1 MIYNPAPRA
10 HSEKKKMSSGIR
22 LLQNATWTIS
32 NFVDLWQ
39 QGRCIKPLIQRKI
52 RWDLEKCR
60 SFVEFLIEAR
70 TSGNPLHVNRKVV
83 RSPDGQFVE
92 VYIIFD
98 GNNRSNAILEFVVS
112 PLMFRPEWIPQM
124 LSEQGQDRLRQTPL
138 RYLQSNPMNLLR
150 WCGVYKGSDPF
161 VKKIPSLQ
169 TELADCTGGL
179 QGGMAMQEL
188 NNQFD
193 GMLSQL
199 GELSFFD
206 IPLNVNVW
214 DNLTSQQ
221 MCHLYEKLNSGTVVL
236 SKQELLASSTFHTRY
251 FPADL
256 PHLFD
261 RLMEWK
267 RNYYGEMTRLE
278 RLSLETVDVDSMS
291 TFEVLTCFQMYLHS
305 VFGGKATNGFI
316 ETYSSENKNLVFEL
330 YHEMKLS
337 MEEKCADMNHFL
349 TGVFQACEIVHHTYQ
364 KMYEES
370 FSFSRRFKLKA
381 YPAKLLVMFVM
392 LHPSQWKEDAFHTYL
407 RRVCVYHDLLND
419 LVDQHEEKLTFQKKD
434 ALSNQKGKFAHN
446 TLRELHETGQ
456 FSTEA
461 DENDV
466 SQLMQILLQQDV
478 AHVQKSRKN
487 HNSNTLKMVCIT
499 SFFNYRVPSMWKQE
513 KNAKDHVVPYSSR
526 YRLTVDICRLGNI
539 NVIPS
544 RINSARGDSPITN
557 EWVRKNGF
565 KYQEYP
571 DEHEY
576 NQIVSLGRLEDDMAY
591 HEMCDR
597 RERMYFDD
605 LLRMCGFIQ

>member
-1 MIYNPAPRA
+1 
-10 HSEKKKMSSGIR
+10 MSSGIR
-22 LLQNATWTIS
+22 KLHDASWSIAQ
-32 NFVDLWQ
+32 FVDLWQ
-39 QGRCIKPLIQRKI
+39 QGRCIKPLIQRRI
-52 RWDLEKCR
+52 RWDLQKCR
-60 SFVEFLIEAR
+60 SFVEFLVDTRA
-70 TSGNPLHVNRKVV
+70 SGNQLHVNRKMV
-83 RSPDGQFVE
+83 RAADGQFVE

-112 PLMFRPEWIPQM
+112 PLSFRPEWIPELM
-124 LSEQGQDRLRQTPL
+124 SNDAKERLRQTPL
-138 RYLQSNPMNLLR
+138 KYLQSNPMNLLK
-150 WCGVYKGSDPF
+150 WCGAYKGSDSL
-161 VKKIPSLQ
+161 VKKISFLSTPLDPSSLGAEMGQ
-169 TELADCTGGL
+169 
-179 QGGMAMQEL
+179 L
-188 NNQFD
+188 NTQFD
-193 GMLSQL
+193 EMLSHL

-206 IPLNVNVW
+206 IPLSICVW
-214 DNLTSQQ
+214 DNLTSEQ
-221 MCHLYEKLNSGTVVL
+221 MCNLYEKLNSGTVVL

-256 PHLFD
+256 PELFD

-267 RNYYGEMTRLE
+267 RHYYGEMTRLE

-305 VFGGKATNGFI
+305 LFGGKATNGFI

-364 KMYEES
+364 SLYEPS
-370 FSFSRRFKLKA
+370 FSFFRRFKLKA

-392 LHPSQWKEDAFHTYL
+392 LHPSQWKDDAFHTYL
-407 RRVCVYHDLLND
+407 RRVCVYHDLMND
-419 LVDQHEEKLTFQKKD
+419 LVDQHEQKLTFQKKD

-446 TLRELHETGQ
+446 VVRELHETGL
-456 FSTEA
+456 FATEP
-461 DENDV
+461 DEEDV
-466 SQLMQILLQQDV
+466 SQLMKILLQQDV
-478 AHVQKSRKN
+478 SHLQKSRKN

-605 LLRMCGFIQ
+605 LLRMCGFVQ